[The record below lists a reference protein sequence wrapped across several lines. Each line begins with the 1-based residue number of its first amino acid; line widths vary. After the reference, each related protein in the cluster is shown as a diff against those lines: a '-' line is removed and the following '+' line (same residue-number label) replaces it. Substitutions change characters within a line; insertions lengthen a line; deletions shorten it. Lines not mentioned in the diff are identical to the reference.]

1 MPRID
6 DERVKGVGI
15 SVSFHNSD
23 GPEQSQS
30 VQQLSGGQ
38 KSIIAVALI
47 LAMQKV
53 HPVPIYLLDEID
65 QALDP
70 SYRENVAQYI
80 KSVAEE
86 TQFIC
91 TTFRREFVEEADR
104 HFGVLNAN
112 TVRRPPDS
120 IGPQHGVHT
129 RFSEWYHF
137 NLILSFFCR
146 YQMYG
151 RSLLTKQ

>member
-1 MPRID
+1 MCELQTCLFFLQGEPLPCIE

-15 SVSFHNSD
+15 KVSFRNAD

-38 KSIIAVALI
+38 KSIIAVALL

-91 TTFRREFVEEADR
+91 TTFRSEFVEEADR

-112 TVRRPPDS
+112 TVRRP
-120 IGPQHGVHT
+120 
-129 RFSEWYHF
+129 F
-137 NLILSFFCR
+137 NSVIQNPHLVLNSAILS
-146 YQMYG
+146 
-151 RSLLTKQ
+151 